1 MDSASDQIKL
11 HYSRLIDLLET
22 EPELILLVS
31 NRLILINPVEIAKK
45 YHLEDNKSTALI
57 YQQCVRGIKHGE
69 YTCDKVGGHLYQL

>member
-45 YHLEDNKSTALI
+45 YHLEDNKSTATVENLVVLLKANGWVDI
-57 YQQCVRGIKHGE
+57 SDMRK
-69 YTCDKVGGHLYQL
+69 L